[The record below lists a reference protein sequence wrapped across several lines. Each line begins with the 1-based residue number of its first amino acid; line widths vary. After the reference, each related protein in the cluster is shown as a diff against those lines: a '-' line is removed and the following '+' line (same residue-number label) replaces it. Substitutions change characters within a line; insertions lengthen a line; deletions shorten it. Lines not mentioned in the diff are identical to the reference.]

1 MRTNTASSRT
11 NTIAASAATTS
22 TYVVVLDR
30 LFETFVTWVETFERD
45 ELRELMLVLAVVTE
59 LEILLT
65 VL

>member
-1 MRTNTASSRT
+1 
-11 NTIAASAATTS
+11 
-22 TYVVVLDR
+22 VLDR